1 MISQFHSVVVDK
13 LAEFYDQGIPDV
25 FKRDIS
31 LGEVQKPA
39 RSNLVQVVV
48 GVRRCGKTYRLYQE
62 MHRILELGYDFES
75 ILYFNFDDERLKPY
89 DSSSSQRRGRDV
101 LFNASSFE
109 NQRSVFLFR

>member
-89 DSSSSQRRGRDV
+89 DSSVLNDV
-101 LFNASSFE
+101 VETYYSMHPASKTNGAF
-109 NQRSVFLFR
+109 FFR

>member
-48 GVRRCGKTYRLYQE
+48 GVRRCG
-62 MHRILELGYDFES
+62 
-75 ILYFNFDDERLKPY
+75 
-89 DSSSSQRRGRDV
+89 
-101 LFNASSFE
+101 
-109 NQRSVFLFR
+109 